1 MSNFNILT
9 QPSGFHLDT
18 TLIKI
23 FLNSVKDGDLQ
34 TIRNN
39 IEKYNFDVRVIKDS
53 QYEQNALFY
62 AALIKD
68 DDEYIA
74 NNKYKLI

>member
-1 MSNFNILT
+1 MTTNNFLNND
-9 QPSGFHLDT
+9 QPKLQGYQLDT

-23 FLNSVKDGDLQ
+23 FLNTVKDGDLQ
-34 TIRNN
+34 EIKNN
-39 IEKYNFDVRVIKDS
+39 IEKYNFDVRYIKDS

-68 DDEYIA
+68 DNEYIY
-74 NNKYKLI
+74 NI